1 MCVQR
6 KKEKEK
12 RMEAEKGLDRI
23 LFIQRWLKDD
33 FDIISEDRSNFKK
46 LEEGRITLKQSKT
59 RFIKNNKFPSGSEF
73 ILNDDLYK
81 EWLNGLGY
89 EV

>member
-1 MCVQR
+1 MCLQR
-6 KKEKEK
+6 KKEKK
-12 RMEAEKGLDRI
+12 GMEAEKGIDRI
-23 LFIQRWLKDD
+23 LFIQRWLKNDYD
-33 FDIISEDRSNFKK
+33 VISEDRSNFKK
-46 LEEGRITLKQSKT
+46 LEEGRITLKQSKS
-59 RFIKNNKFPSGSEF
+59 RFIKSNKFPSGSEF